1 MPILLQR
8 NYLKQVLIKYNNNI
22 GGHDGE
28 VKTLNVPPH
37 MGTPKLQLFTEQL
50 STRTSWR
57 LAEQALHD

>member
-50 STRTSWR
+50 STRTS
-57 LAEQALHD
+57 